1 MNNTYLSNYWILYRE
16 FIEIFKELKF
26 RDIPIALI
34 TNFYQMI
41 DENLKR
47 KMEDEAFKKGFIYQI
62 TSLEEIQPFFEKWLV
77 PLRKPIKPNV
87 KGKVLINSDY
97 IRIPE
102 KILIKNF
109 HKNNTIILSRSKVLN
124 HLGLPNEC
132 VGNYKVNAK
141 EASDSLISKAK
152 TILSKYEGHPAFG
165 NDFFGKIFID
175 RIPAIVETIS
185 TVFNLY
191 EKLQISSIVVGT
203 TEDVLSR
210 TLVIVASMMGIP
222 SICLQHGILMGE
234 EAFLPAFA
242 SVMAV
247 YGFYE
252 KKWYNT
258 RGLSDDRIATIGHPR
273 YDVIFT
279 DSHPSRQSFIK
290 TFKLDSNKLT
300 LLIATGPNIDFNKFR
315 RLIDLIAADPRFQI
329 IIKPHPWEIG
339 KGKYNSYLQ
348 LKAQYKS
355 IEVITNR
362 SINTYD
368 LLSNVDGVLT
378 SLSTMALEGLL
389 FNKPVFIYDFLV
401 SNRSYDYFESFGE
414 FIQSDPEP
422 LFNKVSNYYSDPKK
436 IKYFNEIK
444 NQFLDNSYKVKNS
457 GRSLSDLIYK
467 LVNSNQNK
475 S

>member
-16 FIEIFKELKF
+16 FIETFSELKF
-26 RDIPIALI
+26 KGIPIALM
-34 TNFYQMI
+34 TNFYQHI
-41 DENLKR
+41 DENLKT
-47 KMEDEAFKKGFIYQI
+47 KMEDDSFKKGFIYQI
-62 TSLEEIQPFFEKWLV
+62 TSLEEIQPFFEKYLA
-77 PLRKPIKPNV
+77 PLKKPTKPNV
-87 KGKVLINSDY
+87 KGRVLINADY

-102 KILIKNF
+102 KIIIENF
-109 HKNNTIILSRSKVLN
+109 HRNNTIILSRSKVLN

-132 VGNYKVNAK
+132 IGNYKVNAK

-152 TILSKYEGHPAFG
+152 MIFSKYKDHPAFG
-165 NDFFGKIFID
+165 NSFFREVFIN
-175 RIPAIVETIS
+175 RIPVIVETIS

-191 EKLQISSIVVGT
+191 EKIQISSIVVGT
-203 TEDVLSR
+203 TEDILSR
-210 TLVIVASMMGIP
+210 TLAVVASIVGIP

-247 YGFYE
+247 YGYYE
-252 KKWYNT
+252 KKWYKT
-258 RGLSDDRIATIGHPR
+258 RGLTDDRIATIGHPR

-279 DSHPSRQSFIK
+279 DSHLSKQSFIK

-315 RLIDLIAADPRFQI
+315 RLIDIIAADPRFQI

-401 SNRSYDYFESFGE
+401 SNRSYDYFELLGE
-414 FIQSDPEP
+414 FIQSDPDL
-422 LFNKVSNYYSDPKK
+422 LFNKVSNYYSDPQE
-436 IKYFNEIK
+436 IKYFNEVK

-457 GRSLSDLIYK
+457 GKSLSDLIYK
-467 LVNSNQNK
+467 LVNSNQNE